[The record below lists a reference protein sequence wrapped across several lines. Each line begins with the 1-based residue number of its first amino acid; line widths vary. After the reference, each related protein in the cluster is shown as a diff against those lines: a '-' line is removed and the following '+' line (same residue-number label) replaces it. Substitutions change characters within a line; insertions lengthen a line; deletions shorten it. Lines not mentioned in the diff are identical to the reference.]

1 LLVGQSRDE
10 LGGSEYL
17 AVLHDLEVGQPPQLD
32 LETELAVQKFTLAAI
47 RAGLVK
53 SAHDCSDGGLAVALA
68 ECCITGSVGAHLEL
82 PDTVEFATNTRL
94 DSVLFGET
102 QSRIAV
108 TTQPEHLPR
117 LQELAQ
123 AAGVPLSYLGLVGGE
138 RLRLSDNRAGL
149 LRSIVDAPLSELE
162 WAYRGAIARLM
173 S

>member
-1 LLVGQSRDE
+1 
-10 LGGSEYL
+10 
-17 AVLHDLEVGQPPQLD
+17 
-32 LETELAVQKFTLAAI
+32 
-47 RAGLVK
+47 VK

-68 ECCITGSVGAHLEL
+68 ECCITGNVGAHLEL
-82 PDTVEFATNTRL
+82 SDTVEFATNTRL

-102 QSRIAV
+102 QSRIVV

-138 RLRLSDNRAGL
+138 RLRLADNRAGL
-149 LRSIVDAPLSELE
+149 LRPIVDAPLSQLE